1 MISSVLLFLLS
12 HDPMSLKFEF
22 RSSSKIRLGSCWT
35 TVKTTVKI
43 LFGPSILISQGSIL
57 LQVT

>member
-12 HDPMSLKFEF
+12 HDPSHLNFEF
-22 RSSSKIRLGSCWT
+22 RSSSKIRLGSCWA
-35 TVKTTVKI
+35 TVQTTVKI
-43 LFGPSILISQGSIL
+43 FFGPRILISQGSIL